1 MHWGICGVGIS
12 SLTPESP
19 NMQPSRIILLK
30 QNTMNLT
37 PPPGTVIVDMATLK
51 TWLKRGTILKHLFGY
66 EEAQVH
72 TYSINVMNRLLPFT
86 LVARLLSRG
95 RCEIV
100 DEQGQQQT
108 VTIGFLIRLLKNLV
122 RDFLQR
128 PALLRGVEQETARV
142 EQANQQR
149 PYALDLKATP
159 IYLRTDLIFGLRS
172 GGSVGHIA
180 GVLNNLD
187 QFAGKPIFL
196 TTDQIP
202 TVQPE
207 IETCHILPGEAFRD
221 FVELARLAFNET
233 FFRQACA
240 YLHNRTVAFVY
251 QRYSANNYAGLKLAQ
266 SLRVPFV
273 LEYNGSEIWVN
284 RHWGRPLKYEA
295 LAERIE
301 LANLH
306 GADVVTVVSQPLQD
320 ELVTRG
326 IDPAKILVNPNGVNT
341 ERYSPTVD
349 GAEVRRRYG
358 LANKVVIGFIGT
370 FGPWHGAEVL
380 AEAFGHLLHEY
391 PAYRNQ
397 VHLLMIGDG
406 VTMPQVKANLAKYG
420 AQDACTLTGL
430 VSQAQGPAHL
440 AACDLLAS
448 PHVPNADGTPFFGS
462 PTKLFEYMA
471 MGKGIVASNLDQI
484 GEILDHG
491 RTAWLVEPK
500 KPEALMAGL
509 KQLID
514 DPDLRQRLGQAAR
527 AEAVAKY
534 TWREHTRRIIE
545 LLVSR
550 TK

>member
-1 MHWGICGVGIS
+1 MS
-12 SLTPESP
+12 SAL
-19 NMQPSRIILLK
+19 IIFVK
-30 QNTMNLT
+30 QNTQKPDT
-37 PPPGTVIVDMATLK
+37 SPDTVVADMATLRG
-51 TWLKRGTILKHLFGY
+51 WLKTKKIFRHLFHY
-66 EEAQVH
+66 REAQGF
-72 TYSINVMNRLLPFT
+72 TYDVQT
-86 LVARLLSRG
+86 LIKPL
-95 RCEIV
+95 
-100 DEQGQQQT
+100 
-108 VTIGFLIRLLKNLV
+108 GF
-122 RDFLQR
+122 
-128 PALLRGVEQETARV
+128 ALLLRLFSYGKCVIIDQSGHCQPVTFGYLVGLARNWIDDFFRQGAVIKEVERSLQQLGAP
-142 EQANQQR
+142 NQQSQKV
-149 PYALDLKATP
+149 ALTLANPTV
-159 IYLRTDLIFGLRS
+159 YLRTDLVFGLQS

-180 GVLNNLD
+180 GVLNQLD
-187 QFAGKPIFL
+187 EFCGKSLLL
-196 TTDQIP
+196 TTGLIP
-202 TVQPE
+202 TVRADIAQVQIWPDQRFREFPE
-207 IETCHILPGEAFRD
+207 LRP
-221 FVELARLAFNET
+221 LAFNRT
-233 FFRQACA
+233 FYQQALNHLQA
-240 YLHNRTVAFVY
+240 QKFAFIY
-251 QRYSANNYAGLKLAQ
+251 QRYSVNNFAGLKLARKLQ
-266 SLRVPFV
+266 IPFV
-273 LEYNGSEIWVN
+273 LEFNGPEVWVN

-320 ELVTRG
+320 ELVARG

-349 GAEVRRRYG
+349 GSEVRRRYE
-358 LANKVVIGFIGT
+358 LADKIVIGFIGT

-380 AEAFGHLLHEY
+380 AEAYGRLLQEY
-391 PAYRNQ
+391 PAYRQQ

-484 GEILDHG
+484 GEILEHG

-509 KQLID
+509 RQLID
-514 DPDLRQRLGQAAR
+514 DMDLRQRLGQAAR

-534 TWREHTRRIIE
+534 TWREHTRRIIAH
-545 LLVSR
+545 LVSR

>member
-1 MHWGICGVGIS
+1 MVGIS
-12 SLTPESP
+12 SLTPESLD
-19 NMQPSRIILLK
+19 MQPSRIILLK
-30 QNTMNLT
+30 QNTTNLT
-37 PPPGTVIVDMATLK
+37 PPPDTIIVDMATLK
-51 TWLKRGTILKHLFGY
+51 TWLKRGTILKQLFAY
-66 EEAQVH
+66 KEAQVH
-72 TYSINVMNRLLPFT
+72 TYSINVMNRLLPFA
-86 LVARLLSRG
+86 LVARGLSHG

-108 VTIGFLIRLLKNLV
+108 VTIGFLARLLKNLG

-128 PALLRGVEQETARV
+128 NTLLRVVEHAVTLV
-142 EQANQQR
+142 EQANQQPHPHR
-149 PYALDLKATP
+149 LDLAATP
-159 IYLRTDLIFGLRS
+159 VYLRTDLIFGLRS

-180 GVLNNLD
+180 GVLNNLA
-187 QFAGKPIFL
+187 QFAGKPLFI

-202 TVQPE
+202 TVQLE
-207 IETCHILPGEAFRD
+207 IETCHVLPGEAFRD

-240 YLHNRTVAFVY
+240 YLRDRKVAFIY

-266 SLRVPFV
+266 SLQVPFA

-284 RHWGRPLKYEA
+284 RHWGRPLQYEA

-301 LANLH
+301 MANLH
-306 GADVVTVVSQPLQD
+306 GADMVTVVSRPLQD
-320 ELVTRG
+320 ELIQRG
-326 IDPAKILVNPNGVNT
+326 IDPAKILVNLNGVNP

-349 GAEVRRRYG
+349 GSEVRRRYG
-358 LANKVVIGFIGT
+358 LADKVVIGFIGT

-380 AEAFGHLLHEY
+380 AEAYGRLLQAY
-391 PAYRNQ
+391 PTYRTR

-406 VTMPQVKANLAKYG
+406 VTMAQVKANLAKYD
-420 AQDACTLTGL
+420 AQAACTLTGL
-430 VSQAQGPAHL
+430 IPQAQGPAHL

-484 GEILDHG
+484 GEILEHG
-491 RTAWLVEPK
+491 RTAWLVEPNE
-500 KPEALMAGL
+500 PQALMIGL

-514 DPDLRQRLGQAAR
+514 DADLRQRLGQAAR

-534 TWREHTRRIIE
+534 TWREHTRCIIE
-545 LLVSR
+545 HLVSR
-550 TK
+550 TKERV